1 MITCLSGYI
10 YIYIHIYR
18 DFFGKLY
25 KAISLYVA
33 FESLAPLGVAGAAP
47 VAATPDRKAARKA
60 QNRMQSIMRLLDE
73 SAEELQAVDIELVAA
88 GADAER
94 SREIAVSRKA
104 IEERVEALE
113 REWEELEAVVG

>member
-1 MITCLSGYI
+1 M
-10 YIYIHIYR
+10 
-18 DFFGKLY
+18 
-25 KAISLYVA
+25 
-33 FESLAPLGVAGAAP
+33 
-47 VAATPDRKAARKA
+47 RKA

>member
-1 MITCLSGYI
+1 M
-10 YIYIHIYR
+10 
-18 DFFGKLY
+18 
-25 KAISLYVA
+25 
-33 FESLAPLGVAGAAP
+33 
-47 VAATPDRKAARKA
+47 
-60 QNRMQSIMRLLDE
+60 LDE